1 MWRLTALSEIVI
13 LKNFQIFESGKRDD
27 RRSAIRYGRFF
38 PVFSR
43 FVSRFFQFWKQLI
56 LSTLIRLYSFHL
68 FLFYLFFQ
76 FSRFQKKINFFKKLD
91 DESLKIMHVLVLHAR
106 YFKVKKLYIF
116 WKFFLKTGNLE
127 ISFEDLNKSWCWS
140 ISRISLS
147 GNANWKKM
155 EKIFCSESISSSLH
169 YFQIRVSELLRD
181 LQYLKDMI

>member
-1 MWRLTALSEIVI
+1 M
-13 LKNFQIFESGKRDD
+13 
-27 RRSAIRYGRFF
+27 SAIRYGRFF

-91 DESLKIMHVLVLHAR
+91 DKSLKIMHVLILHAR
-106 YFKVKKLYIF
+106 YFKVKNYIF
-116 WKFFLKTGNLE
+116 LKVFFENWKSGNLIRRPE
-127 ISFEDLNKSWCWS
+127 QIVTLIDFQNQFVGKCKLEKN
-140 ISRISLS
+140 
-147 GNANWKKM
+147 G
-155 EKIFCSESISSSLH
+155 KIFCSESISSSLH